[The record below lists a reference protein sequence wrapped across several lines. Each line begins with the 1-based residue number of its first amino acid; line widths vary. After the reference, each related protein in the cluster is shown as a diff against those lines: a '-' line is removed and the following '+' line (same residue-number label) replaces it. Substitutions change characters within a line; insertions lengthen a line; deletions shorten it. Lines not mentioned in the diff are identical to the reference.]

1 MSHTLVPHL
10 FNEDCTRIRDL
21 GFTSSH
27 HVTMYGEHFELTSDP
42 FEEGQYMSVKAR
54 SGSDPAIRTVHLPV
68 ALLLGLA
75 YRFRKS

>member
-1 MSHTLVPHL
+1 
-10 FNEDCTRIRDL
+10 
-21 GFTSSH
+21 
-27 HVTMYGEHFELTSDP
+27 MYGEHFELTSDP

-54 SGSDPAIRTVHLPV
+54 CGSDPAIRTVHLPV

>member
-1 MSHTLVPHL
+1 
-10 FNEDCTRIRDL
+10 
-21 GFTSSH
+21 
-27 HVTMYGEHFELTSDP
+27 MYGQHFELMSDP
-42 FEEGQYMSVKAR
+42 FEDGAYTSVKAR